1 MLSKPTLRFVLS
13 LLAIGLVTS
22 CDSRPKA
29 ATTKVPTGVW
39 LCEFTYLEGGD
50 FKSTVTITPSGSYS
64 CEIRLQHGTN
74 TARIEKLEGHMQ
86 IKDDLLIDVLIKSSN
101 TNFTRPITNEARI
114 VRMGGDE
121 LVVRYQGQDK
131 DSVFRRIE

>member
-1 MLSKPTLRFVLS
+1 
-13 LLAIGLVTS
+13 
-22 CDSRPKA
+22 
-29 ATTKVPTGVW
+29 
-39 LCEFTYLEGGD
+39 
-50 FKSTVTITPSGSYS
+50 
-64 CEIRLQHGTN
+64 
-74 TARIEKLEGHMQ
+74 MQ